1 MKQLHQ
7 YLAHICVFRLVV
19 QQGSFQRAADQ
30 LGLPRSSVSKKVIQ
44 LEDYTGQ
51 RLLQRSTRQLHL
63 TDAGAALLESTQ
75 RLDDI
80 LEQTEQL
87 ILDQQDEPT
96 GRVRISSSTLIGQR
110 YLLPRVAELNQTYP
124 GVTIE
129 LSLNDSIVDLL
140 GEGIDIA
147 VRIGHL
153 PDSSLVARRIGEKH
167 WGWMAS
173 PDYLQQAGEPT
184 HPEQLLQHQCLV
196 FKNQGVNLNHWPF
209 MARDDTIHT
218 LQVETT
224 IATDDARTL
233 VELACMGQ
241 GIIMADPMLV
251 RQELHQ
257 GQLQLLFP
265 KWRHPDSQPIH
276 LVCLG
281 KSARSKAVDVV
292 WQALCLWLTEDL
304 KPV

>member
-19 QQGSFQRAADQ
+19 QQGSFQGAADQ

-110 YLLPRVAELNQTYP
+110 YLLPRVAELNQAYP

-209 MARDDTIHT
+209 MAADDTIHT
-218 LQVETT
+218 LQVETA

-257 GQLQLLFP
+257 GRLQLLFP
-265 KWRHPDSQPIH
+265 EWRHPDSQPIH

-304 KPV
+304 KPA

>member
-19 QQGSFQRAADQ
+19 QRGSFQGAADQ

-110 YLLPRVAELNQTYP
+110 YLLPRVAELNQAYP

-173 PDYLQQAGEPT
+173 PDYLQQAGEPS

-209 MARDDTIHT
+209 MAADDTIHT
-218 LQVETT
+218 LQVETA

-257 GQLQLLFP
+257 GRLQLLFP
-265 KWRHPDSQPIH
+265 EWRHPDSQPIH

-304 KPV
+304 KPA

>member
-19 QQGSFQRAADQ
+19 QQGSFQGAADQ
-30 LGLPRSSVSKKVIQ
+30 LGLPRSSVSKKVMQ

-63 TDAGAALLESTQ
+63 TDAGAALLESTH

-87 ILDQQDEPT
+87 ILDRQDEPT

-110 YLLPRVAELNQTYP
+110 YLLPRIAELKQYYP
-124 GVTIE
+124 AITIE
-129 LSLNDSIVDLL
+129 LSLNDSVVDLL
-140 GEGIDIA
+140 SEGIDIA

-173 PDYLQQAGEPT
+173 PDYLQIAGEPIQ
-184 HPEQLLQHQCLV
+184 PEQLLQHQCLI
-196 FKNQGVNLNHWPF
+196 FKNRGVNLDHWPF
-209 MARDDTIHT
+209 LAADGTIRT
-218 LQVETT
+218 LQVETAM
-224 IATDDARTL
+224 ATDDARTL
-233 VELACMGQ
+233 IELACMGQ

-251 RQELHQ
+251 RQELRE
-257 GQLQLLFP
+257 GSLKLLFP
-265 KWRHPDSQPIH
+265 EWRHPDSQPIH

-292 WQALCLWLTEDL
+292 WQALCLWLAEDL
-304 KPV
+304 KSV